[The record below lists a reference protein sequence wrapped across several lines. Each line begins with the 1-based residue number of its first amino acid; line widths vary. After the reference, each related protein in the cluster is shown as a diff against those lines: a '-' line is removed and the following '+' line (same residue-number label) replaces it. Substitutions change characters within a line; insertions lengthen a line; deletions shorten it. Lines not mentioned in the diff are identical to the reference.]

1 MVARPGILW
10 RSLGSAWAWFTTGL
24 IIFVWLPMMLV
35 LFAVTAPFDKGRYV
49 VGRWFRIAA
58 MMVAKTNP
66 FWRFR
71 TSGIRIDQPRRPYV
85 VVANHESF
93 ADILLI
99 SHLPWEMKWMSKAEF
114 FRIPIV
120 GWEMRL
126 AGDIPLRRGSPT
138 SAGQAMSH
146 AREVLRQ
153 RVSVMIFPEGT
164 RSPTSDLLP
173 FKEGAFRLAIKAG
186 VPILPLAVAG
196 TRTALP
202 KHDWRFGR
210 AVAQVEVLPPVETS
224 DLTLKDASELR
235 DRVRGMIDQART
247 SLQERIE

>member
-1 MVARPGILW
+1 
-10 RSLGSAWAWFTTGL
+10 
-24 IIFVWLPMMLV
+24 MMLV
-35 LFAVTAPFDKGRYV
+35 LFALTVPFDKGRYV

-58 MMVAKTNP
+58 MMVAKANP

-71 TSGIRIDQPRRPYV
+71 TSGIQVDRPRRPYV

-138 SAGQAMSH
+138 SAGQAMSR

-173 FKEGAFRLAIKAG
+173 FKEGAFRLAIKPG
-186 VPILPLAVAG
+186 EYP
-196 TRTALP
+196 
-202 KHDWRFGR
+202 
-210 AVAQVEVLPPVETS
+210 S
-224 DLTLKDASELR
+224 
-235 DRVRGMIDQART
+235 
-247 SLQERIE
+247 RIFRLE

>member
-1 MVARPGILW
+1 MVVSPGVLW

-24 IIFVWLPMMLV
+24 IVFVWLPMMLV
-35 LFAVTAPFDKGRYV
+35 LFALTVPFDKGRYV

-71 TSGIRIDQPRRPYV
+71 TSGIQVDRPRHPYV

-138 SAGQAMSH
+138 SAGQAMSR

-186 VPILPLAVAG
+186 VPVLPLAVAG

-224 DLTLKDASELR
+224 DLTLKDAAELR

-247 SLQERIE
+247 RLQGQSE

>member
-1 MVARPGILW
+1 MVVRPGILW

-24 IIFVWLPMMLV
+24 IVFVWLPMMLV
-35 LFAVTAPFDKGRYV
+35 LFAVTVPFDKGRYV
-49 VGRWFRIAA
+49 VGRWFRIAP
-58 MMVAKTNP
+58 MMVAKANP
-66 FWRFR
+66 SSPSR
-71 TSGIRIDQPRRPYV
+71 TSGIRVDQPRRPYV

-164 RSPTSDLLP
+164 RSPTTDLLP

-186 VPILPLAVAG
+186 VPVLPLAVAG

-224 DLTLKDASELR
+224 DLTLKDASELS
-235 DRVRGMIDQART
+235 DRVRGLIDQART